1 MKKILVILLS
11 AISLFL
17 IVINVIILKKL
28 NDFRYEIYD
37 YVNTT
42 DYSVQR
48 LYGKIE
54 NNAILFDNV
63 LDAVELA
70 NQYTDNIAKL
80 SEYEYNYVLQQHGSD
95 WFGFV
100 ETQGS
105 FQSDRDLMMDLFDG
119 AYVDTDQSGY
129 YPSGV
134 YYDYYNTGDIRVS
147 ACWLEEEPDELYMVE
162 TTDQIDVRNI
172 IFKERGEHK
181 CNVIRVKR
189 RFVHISENIYVMCEL
204 YEYAD

>member
-1 MKKILVILLS
+1 MKKILLILL
-11 AISLFL
+11 ALVLTFL
-17 IVINVIILKKL
+17 VVINVITLKKL

-37 YVNTT
+37 HVNTI

-48 LYGKIE
+48 YYGKIE
-54 NNAILFDNV
+54 NNGILFDNV

-70 NQYTDNIAKL
+70 NKYTDNIAEL

-100 ETQGS
+100 EAQGS
-105 FQSDRDLMMDLFDG
+105 FHSNRDLLLNMFKK

-129 YPSGV
+129 YPGGV

-147 ACWLEEEPDELYMVE
+147 VCWLEKEPEELYTVE

-189 RFVHISENIYVMCEL
+189 RFVHINENIYVICEL